1 MFSYVSAMRALSFS
15 YGSPMPLLFSFL
27 LRKAMRTEDNHWISI
42 VFAWSGLVSSVFPWC
57 SEFRLIFIRVPI
69 ILRVVFWFSPM
80 FPMIVVFA
88 LGSRVPALHLL
99 WEFEVSLGLA

>member
-1 MFSYVSAMRALSFS
+1 MFSYVSAMCALSFS
-15 YGSPMPLLFSFL
+15 YGSPMLLLFSFL

-69 ILRVVFWFSPM
+69 LLRVMFWFFSDVSNDCSFRLG
-80 FPMIVVFA
+80 FPRSRFSSV
-88 LGSRVPALHLL
+88 LGV
-99 WEFEVSLGLA
+99 